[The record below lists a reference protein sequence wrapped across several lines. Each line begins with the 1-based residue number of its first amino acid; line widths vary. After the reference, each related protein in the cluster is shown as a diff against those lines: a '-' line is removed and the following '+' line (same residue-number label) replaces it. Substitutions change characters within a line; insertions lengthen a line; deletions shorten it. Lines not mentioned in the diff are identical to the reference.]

1 MNMIAKILN
10 NNSVYYSPVF
20 AVNLSYANYKAIVFD
35 ELYSKLIVVDIYERD
50 RTRLLFLDFNY
61 DNFAINTVNF
71 KSYWNHKDIFKI
83 IKKHKYSLEMFE
95 EAKRILSGCDF
106 TDIVSIESKFD
117 IEALEYNTGY
127 FHDAYI
133 LGMTQ
138 NNDTLEIF
146 INTTWGSFVILTCE
160 GIIENTLKIGDVFF
174 HCDMRIDDNGEI
186 EFSFDSENDG
196 NERVLKVKFMKY
208 KLLFDKSFT
217 IQKLDYSL
225 MNEELLLK
233 FNNKELVLNFKDI
246 NNNLLDL
253 KDRNIVGYLDLGNG
267 VIECFILLNDYV
279 ITIYNL
285 GINKEKIVDKFKQLK
300 DDFEIRN
307 MNFDN
312 FPFIDYAEP
321 FTEDSYGEIIHKEEY
336 GKIRS
341 YLYEIRYTWIPIL
354 VWNLLWL
361 IIKLCDS
368 GSKWAVYYIFGLGG
382 TAFMLLIITIIFL
395 KVIISKNSFYQA
407 FLQIREKG
415 LIFRFNCCTTFL
427 SYDVIS
433 KVEKQKNII
442 ITTTENKKYKIYMS
456 KNNEYIYKLILS
468 NIEKNKESKANME
481 K

>member
-1 MNMIAKILN
+1 MIAKILN
-10 NNSVYYSPVF
+10 NDRVYYSPVF

-35 ELYSKLIVVDIYERD
+35 ELYSKLIVVDIYERH

-61 DNFAINTVNF
+61 DNFAIDTGNF
-71 KSYWNHKDIFKI
+71 KSYWNYKDIFKM

-95 EAKRILSGCDF
+95 EAKRILSECDF

-117 IEALEYNTGY
+117 IEALEYNTGS

-146 INTTWGSFVILTCE
+146 INTTWGSFVVLTCE
-160 GIIENTLKIGDVFF
+160 GIIENTLKTGDVFF
-174 HCDMRIDDNGEI
+174 NCDMRIDDNGDI
-186 EFSFDSENDG
+186 EFSFDSESDS

-217 IQKLDYSL
+217 IQKFDYSL

-233 FNNKELVLNFKDI
+233 LNNKEFVVNFKDI

-253 KDRNIVGYLDLGNG
+253 KERNVVGYLDLEKGF
-267 VIECFILLNDYV
+267 IECFILFNDYV

-285 GINKEKIVDKFKQLK
+285 GVNKEKIVDKLKQLK
-300 DDFEIRN
+300 VDFEARN
-307 MNFDN
+307 MIFDD

-341 YLYEIRYTWIPIL
+341 CLYELRYAWIYIL

-361 IIKLCDS
+361 IIKLCVS
-368 GSKWAVYYIFGLGG
+368 GTKWALYYILGLGG
-382 TAFMLLIITIIFL
+382 TASTLLIATIGFL
-395 KVIISKNSFYQA
+395 IDVISKKSFYQA
-407 FLQIREKG
+407 FIQVREKG

-433 KVEKQKNII
+433 KVEKQENII
-442 ITTTENKKYKIYMS
+442 ITTTDNKKYKMYKS
-456 KNNEYIYKLILS
+456 KNDEYIYKLILQ
-468 NIEKNKESKANME
+468 NVKKD
-481 K
+481 

>member
-35 ELYSKLIVVDIYERD
+35 ELYSKLIVVDIYERH

-61 DNFAINTVNF
+61 DNFAIDTGNF
-71 KSYWNHKDIFKI
+71 KSYWNYKDIFKI

-95 EAKRILSGCDF
+95 EAKRILSECDF

-117 IEALEYNTGY
+117 IEALEYNTVS

-160 GIIENTLKIGDVFF
+160 GIIQNTLKTGDVFF
-174 HCDMRIDDNGEI
+174 HCDMRIDDNGNI
-186 EFSFDSENDG
+186 EFSFDSESDN

-217 IQKLDYSL
+217 IQKFDYSL
-225 MNEELLLK
+225 MSEELLLK
-233 FNNKELVLNFKDI
+233 LNNKEFVVNFKDI
-246 NNNLLDL
+246 YNNLLDL
-253 KDRNIVGYLDLGNG
+253 KERNVVGYLNLENG
-267 VIECFILLNDYV
+267 FIECFILFNDYV
-279 ITIYNL
+279 FTIYNL
-285 GINKEKIVDKFKQLK
+285 GINKEKIVDKLKQLK
-300 DDFEIRN
+300 VDFETRN
-307 MNFDN
+307 MNFDD
-312 FPFIDYAEP
+312 FPFISYEEH

-336 GKIRS
+336 GKIRTC
-341 YLYEIRYTWIPIL
+341 LYKLRYTWIPIL

-368 GSKWAVYYIFGLGG
+368 DSKWAVFYIFGLGG

-395 KVIISKNSFYQA
+395 KGIISKNSFYQA
-407 FLQIREKG
+407 FIQIREKG

-442 ITTTENKKYKIYMS
+442 IATTENKKYKIYRS
-456 KNNEYIYKLILS
+456 KNDEYIYKLILS
-468 NIEKNKESKANME
+468 NVERIKESKTNI
-481 K
+481 